1 MVNFLTKYQAK
12 DQNVDAVCYFGS
24 AGGRKFAHLRSE
36 REEDLGE
43 LRAGEDWAEETPGG
57 GVSLPG
63 SPGQEHLARHGRH
76 LCKLMY
82 IWKINKICVGSNDCS
97 LPINYNFSFWV
108 GSRGTGTECQQH
120 YSLFSRC

>member
-43 LRAGEDWAEETPGG
+43 LRAGRRRRQGEEFLYQA
-57 GVSLPG
+57 V
-63 SPGQEHLARHGRH
+63 QVKNVWLAMGD
-76 LCKLMY
+76 
-82 IWKINKICVGSNDCS
+82 IFVN
-97 LPINYNFSFWV
+97 
-108 GSRGTGTECQQH
+108 
-120 YSLFSRC
+120 